1 MGTNCESY
9 VEFHQRNN
17 SYTFIRSLINYRIL
31 NVENEEGKEIL
42 NTLLND
48 ASLNRDIIVNQI
60 LN

>member
-17 SYTFIRSLINYRIL
+17 PYTFIRSLINYRIL